1 METQPY
7 SPEDSKKNNN
17 YNYESYEKR
26 GKVIGG
32 GLLIIIG
39 SLFLAR
45 TLGVDF
51 PRWLFSWKTLLIV
64 IGLYMGFK
72 HQFRNIAWIFPFSVG
87 VIFLLGEWIPGWNI
101 RPYVWPVFIILL
113 GFYFIFKPKN
123 KYKRYS
129 KYHRRYG
136 RYDGYVQ
143 DNGNVNNSQQNN
155 TGNTVFADGTS
166 TKNHDDVI
174 DINNFMGGVK
184 KIVLSKNF
192 KGGEINN
199 MFGGVDINLSQA
211 DFEGTIKLDVNVIFG
226 GVVLI
231 IPANWE
237 IKSEASVFLGGLE
250 DKRPIQNNPLNGPNK
265 TLVLEGNCVFGG
277 IEIKSY

>member
-7 SPEDSKKNNN
+7 TPEDKNKSNHN
-17 YNYESYEKR
+17 NYESYEKR

-32 GLLIIIG
+32 GILIIIG
-39 SLFLAR
+39 TLFLAR
-45 TLGVDF
+45 TLGANF
-51 PRWLFSWKTLLIV
+51 PHWLFSWKTLLIV

-72 HQFRNIAWIFPFSVG
+72 HQFRNIAWIFPFAIG
-87 VIFLLGEWIPGWNI
+87 VIFLFGEWIPELNI
-101 RPYVWPVFIILL
+101 RPYAWPVFIILL
-113 GFYFIFKPKN
+113 GVYFIFKPKSN
-123 KYKRYS
+123 YKRYS
-129 KYHRRYG
+129 RYHRRYN

-143 DNGNVNNSQQNN
+143 DNDNINNAQQSN
-155 TGNTVFADGTS
+155 TENMVFADGT
-166 TKNHDDVI
+166 TTNHNNDVI

-199 MFGGVDINLSQA
+199 IFGGVDINLSQA
-211 DFEGTIKLDVNVIFG
+211 DFEGRIKLDVNVVFG

-237 IKSEASVFLGGLE
+237 IKSEASVFLGGIE
-250 DKRPIQNNPLNGPNK
+250 DKRPIQNNPLNMPNK
-265 TLVLEGNCVFGG
+265 TLVLEGNCIFGG